1 MSNDNNSSDDSVKKT
16 EILIIGAG
24 PTALG
29 AASRLIQCTKYKPYF
44 VGKLPPTFGQKEFV
58 DYDENNDKI
67 IKHGKYQWFN
77 YKGLTYLKENP
88 LWEIL

>member
-1 MSNDNNSSDDSVKKT
+1 MIIDNSSMKT
-16 EILIIGAG
+16 FKFNKHDKTIK
-24 PTALG
+24 LG
-29 AASRLIQCTKYKPYF
+29 KTKYKPYF

-58 DYDENNDKI
+58 DYDENNDRV
-67 IKHGKYQWFN
+67 IKLGKYQWFN